1 MKRKILIGVL
11 VLLIGVFAVAA
22 YFVISDTVRS
32 KREDGANR
40 EIVNEVGALRDQAI
54 ADADDSGD
62 NAGEQTQSDRDIGIK
77 PGLYGSSGI
86 FKWLEGS
93 YEKNNDL
100 AGWLII
106 DGTYVDY
113 PVVHTPYWEQKYL
126 RKAFDGSYA
135 LSGTLFI
142 GGTDWTPDSDYTVIY
157 GHHMKDGTMFSDLV
171 EYESLEYARTHS
183 RIHFETLTEMFDF
196 EVLFAVNTQV
206 NDSKNEST
214 LDYYSFSSFA
224 DEEAFNDFIA
234 RARAVTLYDT
244 GVDVEYGDRILVLS
258 TCNYHRTDERFIVI
272 ARYRPPRY
280 DDARGEDV

>member
-1 MKRKILIGVL
+1 
-11 VLLIGVFAVAA
+11 
-22 YFVISDTVRS
+22 
-32 KREDGANR
+32 
-40 EIVNEVGALRDQAI
+40 
-54 ADADDSGD
+54 
-62 NAGEQTQSDRDIGIK
+62 
-77 PGLYGSSGI
+77 
-86 FKWLEGS
+86 
-93 YEKNNDL
+93 
-100 AGWLII
+100 
-106 DGTYVDY
+106 
-113 PVVHTPYWEQKYL
+113 
-126 RKAFDGSYA
+126 
-135 LSGTLFI
+135 
-142 GGTDWTPDSDYTVIY
+142 
-157 GHHMKDGTMFSDLV
+157 MFSDLV